1 MEARQLVVR
10 NETGIFF
17 EGEVELLEMEFYEK
31 STEVRFRKN
40 NIDYSLTIPREYV
53 IVIK

>member
-1 MEARQLVVR
+1 METRNLIVR
-10 NETGIFF
+10 TESGIFF
-17 EGEVELLEMEFYEK
+17 EGEVQNLEMEFYEH
-31 STEVRFRKN
+31 STEVRFQKN